1 MRCPPGALPHGTTI
15 VALKFPGGVV
25 IAGDR
30 RSTQGNMI
38 AGRDVQK
45 VYITDD
51 YTATGIAGTAAI
63 AVEFARLYAVE
74 LEHYEKTEGVP
85 LTFRGKVNRL
95 ATMVRGNLGAALQG
109 FVALPLLAAYDLDD
123 PDPQAAGRIVSFD
136 AAGGWNIEEEGYQSV
151 GSGSIF
157 AKSSIKK
164 LYSRVVDADSALRVA
179 VEALYDAAD
188 DDSATG
194 GPDLVRGIYPTAV
207 ILAAEGAEDVAEERI
222 AALAREVIES
232 RSRARY
238 FRSRQCCSVA
248 RCAGR
253 FVSFPYFI
261 SPEQAMRER
270 SELARKGIA
279 RGRSV
284 VALAYSG
291 GVLFVAENPSRSLQK
306 VSELYDRVGFA
317 AVGRF
322 NEFDNLRR
330 GGIQFADTR
339 GYAYDRRDVTGRQL
353 ANVYAQT
360 LGTIFTEQAKPYEV
374 ELCVAEVAHYG
385 ETKPP
390 ELYRIT
396 YDGSIADEPHFVV
409 MGGTTEP
416 IATALNES
424 YTENARL
431 VRRRQGRGRRAEG
444 RRQRRRLGAAH
455 TGAVD
460 AGGRHPGREPA
471 APRVPADHRLG
482 TGSASALKRIRTP
495 RSRTATRSWPW
506 PNW

>member
-1 MRCPPGALPHGTTI
+1 MDLSSFSDLLRRQAPELLPVNRLGPVDAVPSGALPHGTTI

-207 ILAAEGAEDVAEERI
+207 ILAAEGAEEVAEERI
-222 AALAREVIES
+222 AALSREVIES
-232 RSRARY
+232 RSRADT
-238 FRSRQCCSVA
+238 FGPDSAAQSHD
-248 RCAGR
+248 
-253 FVSFPYFI
+253 
-261 SPEQAMRER
+261 
-270 SELARKGIA
+270 A
-279 RGRSV
+279 RGDS
-284 VALAYSG
+284 
-291 GVLFVAENPSRSLQK
+291 
-306 VSELYDRVGFA
+306 
-317 AVGRF
+317 
-322 NEFDNLRR
+322 
-330 GGIQFADTR
+330 
-339 GYAYDRRDVTGRQL
+339 
-353 ANVYAQT
+353 
-360 LGTIFTEQAKPYEV
+360 
-374 ELCVAEVAHYG
+374 
-385 ETKPP
+385 
-390 ELYRIT
+390 
-396 YDGSIADEPHFVV
+396 
-409 MGGTTEP
+409 
-416 IATALNES
+416 
-424 YTENARL
+424 
-431 VRRRQGRGRRAEG
+431 
-444 RRQRRRLGAAH
+444 
-455 TGAVD
+455 
-460 AGGRHPGREPA
+460 
-471 APRVPADHRLG
+471 
-482 TGSASALKRIRTP
+482 
-495 RSRTATRSWPW
+495 
-506 PNW
+506 